1 MPKTAT
7 KKKESNINWR
17 SICGYKGPGASGKGT
32 KKPPLS
38 LGISNVKEPPFY
50 DDVAMRA
57 LAVLYSGDSS
67 DSEDED
73 DNPTFTTPMAAKC
86 MEWRKRAN
94 ELEKE
99 VETNEKELRA
109 ANSRIRGLIK
119 TNSHLE
125 LLLKYEQKRK
135 EQFKAEVG
143 KLKAEIDALK
153 AVCPICQ
160 AEEVVA
166 TWVAGCGHRV
176 SCDGCVSS
184 MYKCDACPICR
195 EHMIVG
201 NLVRLQGPGAEAG
214 IFASL

>member
-109 ANSRIRGLIK
+109 ANSRIRD
-119 TNSHLE
+119 
-125 LLLKYEQKRK
+125 RK
-135 EQFKAEVG
+135 S
-143 KLKAEIDALK
+143 
-153 AVCPICQ
+153 
-160 AEEVVA
+160 VV
-166 TWVAGCGHRV
+166 
-176 SCDGCVSS
+176 
-184 MYKCDACPICR
+184 
-195 EHMIVG
+195 
-201 NLVRLQGPGAEAG
+201 
-214 IFASL
+214 